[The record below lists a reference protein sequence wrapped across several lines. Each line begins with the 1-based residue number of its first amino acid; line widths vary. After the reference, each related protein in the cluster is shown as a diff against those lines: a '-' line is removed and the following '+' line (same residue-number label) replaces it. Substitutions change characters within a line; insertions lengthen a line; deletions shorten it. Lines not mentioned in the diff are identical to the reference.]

1 MSRRPLT
8 VLQIADR
15 AGVDLDEALVTLWDH
30 DVDVLNPEDRVPF
43 RCAKPV
49 LEALGVATRRE
60 LRSLE
65 YWEVLLEISRTDLK
79 ALLGSLGTPVGRRAK
94 TIPKKGISKL
104 KSAAR
109 RRGIDPL
116 TGTIRKPAVRS
127 RGAAPSVPAATGRQR
142 SISSGF
148 ELTIVGHRRELN
160 FITERQALEVH
171 WALVEDFSEA
181 SDPISPPGVRSES
194 LLGSAVFRPQTSLG
208 GELKY
213 PTAEM
218 SAAALLHAIIHNHPF
233 HNGNKRTALV
243 LMLVALD
250 ENGIF
255 PEFNEDELFKFV
267 LKVAQHRIV
276 SDSSDYLADRE
287 VHAIAEWIV
296 ARTRLVEKHEK
307 PLPWRNMKRI
317 LRDYDCMLDTS
328 VGVGN
333 RINISRSIEEPRRFR
348 RPKSIILN
356 TQVFYGGDGRDVEID
371 TVKMIREK
379 LRLDDTH
386 GIDSRSFYDKNPLQA
401 SHFIARYRKTLYR
414 LARL

>member
-1 MSRRPLT
+1 MSRKPLT

-49 LEALGVATRRE
+49 LTALGVATRRE

-65 YWEVLLEISRTDLK
+65 YWEMLLGISRTDLK
-79 ALLGSLGTPVGRRAK
+79 ALLDSLGMPVGRKAK
-94 TIPKKGISKL
+94 TIPKRGISKL
-104 KSAAR
+104 KSVAK

-116 TGTIRKPAVRS
+116 TGTIQTTARRS
-127 RGAAPSVPAATGRQR
+127 RPVAPPVSAATGRQKAT
-142 SISSGF
+142 SSGF
-148 ELTIVGHRRELN
+148 ELTIVGHRRQLR
-160 FITERQALEVH
+160 FITEQQALEVH
-171 WALVEDFSEA
+171 WALVEDFCEA

-218 SAAALLHAIIHNHPF
+218 SSAALLHAMIHNHPF

-267 LKVAQHRIV
+267 LTVAQHRIV
-276 SDSSDYLADRE
+276 PDDSDCLADRE
-287 VHAIAEWIV
+287 VHAIAECIV
-296 ARTRLVEKHEK
+296 ARTRLIEKHEK

-317 LRDYDCMLDTS
+317 LRDYGCTLDAS

-333 RINISRSIEEPRRFR
+333 RINISRIVEETRRFR
-348 RPKSIILN
+348 RPKSVELN

-379 LRLDDTH
+379 LRLDDNH
-386 GIDSRSFYDKNPLQA
+386 GIDSRSFYDKNPLQV